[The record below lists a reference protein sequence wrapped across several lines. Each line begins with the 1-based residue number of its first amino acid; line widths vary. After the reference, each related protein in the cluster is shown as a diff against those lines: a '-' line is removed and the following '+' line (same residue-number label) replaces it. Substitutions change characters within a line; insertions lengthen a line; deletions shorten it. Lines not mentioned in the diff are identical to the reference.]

1 LAKVQIGMAV
11 DPFKV
16 LTAAISK
23 AGKRFHFPR
32 VVSVDYDEEADVL
45 YARFGHEK
53 IADSKPLDRDGMIMG
68 SLSSR
73 GKLVGLM
80 IMHASEFS

>member
-1 LAKVQIGMAV
+1 LAKAQIRMAL

-23 AGKRFHFPR
+23 AGKRLHLAR

-45 YARFGHEK
+45 YARFGHER
-53 IADSKPLDRDGMIMG
+53 IVDSKPLDRDGMIMG
-68 SLSSR
+68 SLSPE
-73 GKLVGLM
+73 GKLVGLVV
-80 IMHASEFS
+80 MHASEFS